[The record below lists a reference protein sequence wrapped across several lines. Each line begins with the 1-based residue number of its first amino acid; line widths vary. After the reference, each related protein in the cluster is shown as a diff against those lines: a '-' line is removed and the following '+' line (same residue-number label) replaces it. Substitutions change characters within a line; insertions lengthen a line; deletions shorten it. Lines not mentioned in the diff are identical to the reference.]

1 MAEHIPFYELEND
14 IRSQMEQLRPVV
26 QLNFLKNVVG
36 PLMIS
41 MVLFNFLRG
50 KNPEGKLWK
59 SWAKEVKFGGRWS
72 KAYKKRPSGS
82 EVTADKTRLTDT
94 GDFQKSYKEK
104 EVSALQ
110 VTVGPTGD
118 TNEKIAEHEEL
129 HGNVITGWG
138 QDALRALTAEI
149 QGFVDR
155 MALGKPPQTRPIST
169 AGRRAGA

>member
-14 IRSQMEQLRPVV
+14 IRSQMEQLRPQV
-26 QLNFLKNVVG
+26 QGKFLQDVVG
-36 PLMIS
+36 PLMVT
-41 MVLFNFLRG
+41 MVNMNFLRG

-82 EVTADKTRLTDT
+82 EVTADKIRLTDT
-94 GDFQKSYKEK
+94 GQFAAGYATKDRTNTS
-104 EVSALQ
+104 VS
-110 VTVGPTGD
+110 VGPVD
-118 TNEKIAEHEEL
+118 PVNMKIAEHEEL

-169 AGRRAGA
+169 AGRRAGV